1 MYPVSNAYLNEIA
14 KNNPTTRIT
23 GTLTLKSGTSI
34 PITNDTIAK
43 APSIMNQCVNNTE
56 LKLGQAYQAQCNIS
70 IYSNINRYLI
80 YDAILALSFGLK
92 IGNSWEDVPIGEFRV
107 TECLRTSNDILQL
120 TALDAMDR
128 LDDKYSGT
136 VITGAPFDILS
147 LIAMNHGLE
156 LGQTQADIEA
166 LPNGTVVF
174 GMPENYRSKTW
185 RDVVGDLAACL
196 AGNAMIDREGRLF
209 IQSFA
214 TSVTRTL
221 ASSARSKEKISDYLV
236 SYSSASCT
244 KNGSLVSVGTDTGQ
258 DISLDDNDFLQ
269 YGLPEVTQSI
279 LTNILDAIGPLEY
292 TPSDISWYGDPSL
305 DLGDLI
311 EATGG
316 AAAASTLIPIQK
328 FKWTWRGAHQI
339 VAVGKNPNL
348 GNVESLTDRK
358 IEDAFI
364 NSGPIEDITDEQ
376 TVANIIFATVDT
388 TTVTLWHEF
397 KLDCALDDPD
407 EPMQVI
413 VHYYLNGEEESY
425 TPVMTIGESGLHTLD
440 YNYFLTGL
448 SGGLRNTWTVKIEC
462 IGGSTDIAP
471 GNIHICLAGQGL
483 VGSDEFL
490 GLIEVSDTMPMPFI
504 GVDQVTVYTETINV
518 SINTNT
524 AEQITDNIGTLL
536 LGGKFV
542 DDAILDQTGEP
553 IVAQT
558 GEPIV
563 AQQKAID
570 AAVSYPEFT
579 ESVMVTLRIA
589 DDFSAYLRAN
599 GADGMYVGE
608 DMSNGLFNTLY
619 QEGE

>member
-34 PITNDTIAK
+34 PITNDIIAK

-120 TALDAMDR
+120 TALDAMDQ

-174 GMPENYRSKTW
+174 GMPEKYRSKTW
-185 RDVVGDLAACL
+185 RDVVGDLAACI

-358 IEDAFI
+358 IEDALSHTEAKTIKYYTFI

-462 IGGSTDIAP
+462 IGGSADIAP

-490 GLIEVSDTMPMPFI
+490 GLIEVSETMPLFVI
-504 GVDQVTVYTETINV
+504 AAIEECRFTETVTVSLNEVVPVTV
-518 SINTNT
+518 
-524 AEQITDNIGTLL
+524 ADNFNLL
-536 LGGKFV
+536 
-542 DDAILDQTGEP
+542 EP
-553 IVAQT
+553 EDI
-558 GEPIV
+558 EP
-563 AQQKAID
+563 
-570 AAVSYPEFT
+570 PEFN
-579 ESVMVTLRIA
+579 ESVVLVLEIDDSITLRCG
-589 DDFSAYLRAN
+589 DDFYA
-599 GADGMYVGE
+599 GD
-608 DMSNGLFNTLY
+608 DMSAGLFNTLY
-619 QEGE
+619 DEEEL

>member
-23 GTLTLKSGTSI
+23 GTLTLKSGSTVTINNS
-34 PITNDTIAK
+34 TIAK

-70 IYSNINRYLI
+70 IYSNINRYLV

-120 TALDAMDR
+120 TALDAMDQ

-136 VITGAPFDILS
+136 VIIGAPFDILS

-156 LGQTQADIEA
+156 LGQTQSEIEA

-174 GMPENYRSKTW
+174 GTPEKYRSKTW

-196 AGNAMIDREGRLF
+196 AGNAIIDREGRLF

-221 ASSARSKEKISDYLV
+221 TSTVRSKERISDYLV

-279 LTNILDAIGPLEY
+279 LTNILNAIGPLEY

-305 DLGDLI
+305 SLGDLI

-316 AAAASTLIPIQK
+316 AAATSTLIPIQK

-348 GNVESLTDRK
+348 GNAESLTDRK
-358 IEDAFI
+358 ISEALSQIDSKSVQYYSFI
-364 NSGPIEDITDEQ
+364 NARAFEGIDAERTIAEFR
-376 TVANIIFATVDT
+376 FATQET
-388 TTVTLWHEF
+388 TTVTLWHEI
-397 KLDCALDDPD
+397 KLDCTLDDEDVPA
-407 EPMQVI
+407 VVTI
-413 VHYYLNGEEESY
+413 HYYLNGVEENY
-425 TPVMTIGESGLHTLD
+425 QPVMTIGEDGLHT
-440 YNYFLTGL
+440 YSFNYFLAGI
-448 SGGLRNTWTVKIEC
+448 SGGQVNDWKVAIEC
-462 IGGSTDIAP
+462 EGGSIDIDT
-471 GNIHICLAGQGL
+471 GDIHILLAGQGL
-483 VGSDEFL
+483 VSNESFLGYIDASDDIEALTIAGLDASAFSESVSASLIANTANTPSDSVSSYDIPCLDTDIAEGTVAVIFVYNEDMITYCGEGLYCGSDIDTCGMNL
-490 GLIEVSDTMPMPFI
+490 LSDE
-504 GVDQVTVYTETINV
+504 G
-518 SINTNT
+518 
-524 AEQITDNIGTLL
+524 GT
-536 LGGKFV
+536 
-542 DDAILDQTGEP
+542 
-553 IVAQT
+553 
-558 GEPIV
+558 
-563 AQQKAID
+563 
-570 AAVSYPEFT
+570 
-579 ESVMVTLRIA
+579 
-589 DDFSAYLRAN
+589 
-599 GADGMYVGE
+599 
-608 DMSNGLFNTLY
+608 
-619 QEGE
+619 